1 MRRSENCCAN
11 CGRKFGLV
19 NYRHWGLRF
28 CRKVCRHAFVART
41 AKEHL
46 RMRKWFGLLGRGLKL
61 SSTPRLHCKP
71 FRQSGRPYLSPP
83 F

>member
-46 RMRKWFGLLGRGLKL
+46 RMRKWFGLLGRGLNPVEH
-61 SSTPRLHCKP
+61 SSIAL
-71 FRQSGRPYLSPP
+71 
-83 F
+83 